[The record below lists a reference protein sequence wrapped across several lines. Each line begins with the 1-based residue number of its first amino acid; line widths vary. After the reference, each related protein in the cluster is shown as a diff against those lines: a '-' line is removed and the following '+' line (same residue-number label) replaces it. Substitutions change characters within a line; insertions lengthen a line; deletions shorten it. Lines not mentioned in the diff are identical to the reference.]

1 VSVLNANY
9 DWLVVGGGL
18 TGSALAYE
26 LQKTGFRVLLVER
39 DVFPQGATRFSYGGI
54 PYWSGTTRLTRQLCQ
69 EGIELHRQ
77 LSAELEV
84 DTEFRELPLLLT
96 ISCSDDP
103 VAIARLYANCAV
115 PPMLLGVD
123 AVRQMEPLLRTD
135 YINGAVHFAHAHV
148 NPLALL
154 AGYLKGFQQQGGRVV
169 YDCVLRLCRQKWR
182 VVGVASSTQEYA
194 GANVVLCAGGWT
206 RAILAEARIA
216 CPIYFTHAEL
226 LEIAPNSHTLNLQ
239 CMVMPADTRRYQLEA
254 DTANDLL
261 WDEPDRELSP
271 PSVDAGA
278 VQLRDGTIRLGQLSR
293 VITDP
298 HATVDAKQSEKLIRR
313 EAMRIL
319 PAIATLPAMWQRCLV
334 AYSHDGLPLVGRI
347 PKYQGL
353 YLFSGFTS
361 PMVYV
366 PPLARRFAQSAK
378 GADDSIM
385 PQLIPDPYR
394 CV

>member
-1 VSVLNANY
+1 MSAIRY

-26 LQKTGFRVLLVER
+26 LQQTGFRVLLLER
-39 DVFPQGATRFSYGGI
+39 HEFPQGATRFSYGGI
-54 PYWSGTTRLTRQLCQ
+54 PYWSGTTPLTQQLCQ

-77 LSAELEV
+77 LSTELEH

-103 VAIARLYANCAV
+103 VAIAGLYANCAV
-115 PPMLLGVD
+115 QPMLLGVD
-123 AVRQMEPLLRTD
+123 AVRHMEPLIHPN

-154 AGYLKGFQQQGGRVV
+154 SAYLKGFQTRGGTVV
-169 YDCVLRLCRQKWR
+169 YDTVAQLCKDKRR
-182 VVGVASSTQEYA
+182 VVGVASVTTEYVA
-194 GANVVLCAGGWT
+194 ENVVLCAGGWT
-206 RAILAEARIA
+206 RAMLREAGIA

-226 LEIAPNSHTLNLQ
+226 LEIDPQAHNLNLQ
-239 CMVMPADTRRYQLEA
+239 CMVMPADTKRYQLEA

-261 WDEPDRELSP
+261 WDEPNQELTL

-293 VITDP
+293 VLTDP
-298 HATVDAKQSEKLIRR
+298 YARVDALQSEKLIRS

-319 PAIATLPAMWQRCLV
+319 PAIAALRAVWHRCLV
-334 AYSHDGLPLVGRI
+334 AYSHDGLPLVGKMSR
-347 PKYQGL
+347 YEGL

-366 PPLARRFAQSAK
+366 PPLARRFAQYAN
-378 GADDSIM
+378 GAQDSVIA
-385 PQLIPDPYR
+385 QLIPDRYR
-394 CV
+394 SV